1 MQKLQSST
9 TTAFPLNQQYV
20 PAVRAARAAADLED
34 EDDDD
39 QEESEPARAA
49 KRKGAPNT
57 GGSSEWNYASV
68 RQSFITKTRLEQ
80 GVPYVKA
87 KSLWDQSE
95 DKRLYLK
102 DVSVQELKR
111 RKFIDKGATQ
121 NPWSDH

>member
-9 TTAFPLNQQYV
+9 TTVFSLKEQYV
-20 PAVRAARAAADLED
+20 PAVCAARAAANLEV

-39 QEESEPARAA
+39 QEEPARGR
-49 KRKGAPNT
+49 KRKDAPKSGGNT
-57 GGSSEWNYASV
+57 EWNYAGV
-68 RQSFITKTRLEQ
+68 RQSFITKTRLEK
-80 GVPYVKA
+80 GVPYVTA

-111 RKFIDKGATQ
+111 RKFIDKGATK

>member
-1 MQKLQSST
+1 MRKLQSST
-9 TTAFPLNQQYV
+9 TSAFSLNQQYV
-20 PAVRAARAAADLED
+20 PAVCAARAAASLED
-34 EDDDD
+34 DDDD
-39 QEESEPARAA
+39 QEEAEPARAA